1 MMTNRHPTFAP
12 QKLTATQINLSI
24 LCSTWRS
31 ILSLVND
38 YSNTLMF
45 PKFELICGEDIWQH
59 VIIVVS
65 NTGFYHNPC
74 EDINFES
81 WRRRIKGTLPQICQ
95 RSTLVFDSK
104 KTVSWK
110 NALFRPLPELPP
122 PPLNSG
128 NLYNFFPTSK
138 FNIWFFWI

>member
-1 MMTNRHPTFAP
+1 
-12 QKLTATQINLSI
+12 
-24 LCSTWRS
+24 
-31 ILSLVND
+31 
-38 YSNTLMF
+38 MF

-104 KTVSWK
+104 KTVS
-110 NALFRPLPELPP
+110 
-122 PPLNSG
+122 
-128 NLYNFFPTSK
+128 
-138 FNIWFFWI
+138 